1 MRLNRE
7 VGDAWM
13 VAIGHNNLGNATRG
27 LGDLAAAREHYAA
40 ALEAYRD
47 YDDRWAMAFLLEDMG
62 ILAALGGDAAAAH
75 EALGVAER
83 MRGEIDSP
91 RAPALDEELGAALA
105 EARAALGEESAEA
118 ALARGRTMDADAVE
132 ELGRRICTT

>member
-27 LGDLAAAREHYAA
+27 LGDLEAAREHYGA

-62 ILAALGGDAAAAH
+62 ILAAMTGDPVAAH
-75 EALGVAER
+75 EAMGVAER
-83 MRGEIDSP
+83 MRGEIESP
-91 RAPALDEELGAALA
+91 RAPALEEELATALA
-105 EARAALGEESAEA
+105 EARSALGDDA
-118 ALARGRTMDADAVE
+118 AVAAVARGRAMEPAAVE
-132 ELGRRICTT
+132 ELGRRICAS